1 MNPNHIIPKTLAIE
15 LTLQEGE
22 VGVSNVDGK
31 VFIQNIQ
38 ANTRDSDDVLPAID
52 GLMKKAN
59 LKPKELTLIALSI
72 GPGGFTSMR
81 IAITIAKHVSFITGT
96 PIVAVPSA
104 ISAAASQKDYSSL
117 FAIEAVKANSFWLS
131 KLTLTKGHWRC
142 DAKLTTTEDVQKISF
157 TQQGILCSPE
167 HAELANE
174 FNLPILPYTP
184 CATSLMVVSGE
195 RLNRGETTSAAA
207 LTPLYPRE
215 PEAVRKWKAQR
226 NDR

>member
-1 MNPNHIIPKTLAIE
+1 MNSNHIIPKTLAIE

-22 VGVSNVDGK
+22 IGVSSVDGK

-38 ANTRDSDDVLPAID
+38 TNTRDSDDVLPAID

-72 GPGGFTSMR
+72 GPGGFTTMR
-81 IAITIAKHVSFITGT
+81 IATTIAKHVSFITGA

-117 FAIEAVKANSFWLS
+117 FAIEAVKSNSFWLS
-131 KLTLTKGHWRC
+131 KLTFTKGHWQC
-142 DAKLTTTEDVQKISF
+142 DAQLTTTKAVKESTF

-184 CATSLMVVSGE
+184 SATSLMVVSGE
-195 RLNRGETTSAAA
+195 RFNRGETTGAAA